1 MESEICNKYYGFQSC
16 HRVENEFLLWFTIFL
31 ECPYTLIHLKKKN
44 VLSAFSMELI
54 FGLHCYNL

>member
-31 ECPYTLIHLKKKN
+31 ECPYTLIHLKKKKKSY
-44 VLSAFSMELI
+44 VLFQ
-54 FGLHCYNL
+54 